1 MSLIT
6 LLALLL
12 IAHGLVHA
20 SLNAVPYAPSA
31 SFWPS
36 LWRPEAGHSWLL
48 QGLGLGAEA
57 NRVLGGALLL
67 GATAG
72 FVLAGFALAGWLVPH
87 AWWPALGLGSA
98 AASLLL
104 FLLFPHPWLVV
115 GIGLSLGTV
124 WAIWARWPASL
135 AGA

>member
-1 MSLIT
+1 MSPIT
-6 LLALLL
+6 SLALLL
-12 IAHGLVHA
+12 VAHGLVHT
-20 SLNAVPYAPSA
+20 SLNAVPYAPSTP
-31 SFWPS
+31 FWPS

-57 NRVLGGALLL
+57 NRVLGGVLLL

-72 FVLAGFALAGWLVPH
+72 FVLAGLALAGWLVPH

-104 FLLFPHPWLVV
+104 FLLFPHP
-115 GIGLSLGTV
+115 
-124 WAIWARWPASL
+124 
-135 AGA
+135 